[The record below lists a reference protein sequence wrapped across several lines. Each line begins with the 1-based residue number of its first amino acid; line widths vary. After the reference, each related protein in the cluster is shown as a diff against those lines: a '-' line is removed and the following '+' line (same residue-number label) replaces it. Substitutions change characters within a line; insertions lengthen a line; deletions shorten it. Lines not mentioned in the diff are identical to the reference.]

1 MGVVTN
7 SNQDYTV
14 QLRVGNRT
22 TANSKKNRGQKADS
36 HTVIIFLPSLFL

>member
-14 QLRVGNRT
+14 QLQVGNRT
-22 TANSKKNRGQKADS
+22 TANSKKTEGRKLIHIQ
-36 HTVIIFLPSLFL
+36 